1 MLNQWGRFFVFCL
14 IATCGVVRAVCAAP
28 TVRKF
33 GMPTSTSDG
42 ATTNKQSMIK
52 MSTANKIAPAVSV
65 VKTTNTPTNNTDAN
79 AVNIVSKTP
88 GSDGTRLSGLFHGN
102 IIKGIGTK
110 LSTNYGTPSN
120 AQQSSNGATSEL
132 SQRINDLENAL
143 DAKQEAL
150 KSGNGIYIDGKTIG
164 LSQEMANLPEKLQE
178 INQEIDDL
186 NEKFSVADLE
196 QIQQIIDN
204 IQNNTTIY
212 DSGTQEY
219 KRVTIVDDFDE
230 QDFINKQQ
238 GSVK

>member
-1 MLNQWGRFFVFCL
+1 MLNRCGRFFVFCL

-33 GMPTSTSDG
+33 GMPTSASDG

-52 MSTANKIAPAVSV
+52 MSTANKIAAAVPV

-88 GSDGTRLSGLFHGN
+88 GADGARLSGLFHGN

-110 LSTNYGTPSN
+110 LSTNYASPSGGN
-120 AQQSSNGATSEL
+120 TSGATSEL

-186 NEKFSVADLE
+186 NEKFSGTNFE